1 MPLLLT
7 LNRTLASTL
16 GSRGRIKTIVLM
28 NSYLGKEKKC
38 KSLTHNLP
46 VAQQHLI
53 GLDVEKLW
61 QLAIQATTLRNPGH
75 LEVEKDYSSN
85 KTTQLAASS
94 DRQSLV
100 ADTKSIQSSKF
111 NEQCDFTPPKF
122 CSGSQ
127 N

>member
-1 MPLLLT
+1 MPLILT

-38 KSLTHNLP
+38 KSLTHNLS

-53 GLDVEKLW
+53 GLSVEKLW

-75 LEVEKDYSSN
+75 LEVEKD
-85 KTTQLAASS
+85 
-94 DRQSLV
+94 
-100 ADTKSIQSSKF
+100 
-111 NEQCDFTPPKF
+111 
-122 CSGSQ
+122 
-127 N
+127 